1 MMKLILFAFLLSSCI
16 NNKIEIYISEK
27 YEGPVVIVEDYSR
40 PEITESRV
48 KIDSIGLT
56 KSFIS
61 PDKTAIEIYD
71 ENNTSIKQYQLS
83 QGDLTNSNDRMIFGL
98 GQTSMTNPCAEKEM
112 DYISFYVG
120 TYKSYKEYSN
130 KYENDELLYFEKNG
144 ISFCDFLVK

>member
-1 MMKLILFAFLLSSCI
+1 MKLILFVFLLSSCI
-16 NNKIEIYISEK
+16 NNKIEIHISEK

-40 PEITESRV
+40 PETNESKV

-71 ENNTSIKQYQLS
+71 ENNKSIKQYNLS
-83 QGDLTNSNDRMIFGL
+83 QGDLSNSNDRMIFGL
-98 GQTSMTNPCAEKEM
+98 GQMSMTSPCEDKEI

-120 TYKSYKEYSN
+120 TYKGYKEYSS

-144 ISFCDFLVK
+144 ISFCDFLEK